1 MIEILYSIAGTVAVA
16 AGSTQVRQLVRVGRS
31 EEFSLATWAMWLCT
45 QVISLV
51 YTLTLGAVPL
61 IVFNVLWVLL
71 YGTIVILILY
81 YRQYP
86 RMTTILTPESVE
98 SSQAA

>member
-45 QVISLV
+45 QVI
-51 YTLTLGAVPL
+51 
-61 IVFNVLWVLL
+61 
-71 YGTIVILILY
+71 
-81 YRQYP
+81 
-86 RMTTILTPESVE
+86 
-98 SSQAA
+98 